1 MWRSNGEG
9 LLGSRLPGGY
19 LDDQARRS
27 TDVFILWSSQ
37 NFTTSIHQ
45 HLTEFLRQLTSKVDI
60 INSGVLLITSSILPD
75 NSRYLLARGRGVTNL
90 I

>member
-1 MWRSNGEG
+1 MWRSNGER

-19 LDDQARRS
+19 LDDWVFLQQMFSFCGVPKTPPQAL
-27 TDVFILWSSQ
+27 T
-37 NFTTSIHQ
+37 Q

-60 INSGVLLITSSILPD
+60 INSGVLLIASSILITPIICL
-75 NSRYLLARGRGVTNL
+75 REVEVLP